1 MFHTTPGPACL
12 ARVAAVFPAA
22 LVCLALTACFRPSPA
37 VHFYVLAEPPVRAA
51 SADPPARMSGV
62 SPRVGP
68 RVGIVPMTLPGY
80 LQRPQMVVRQG
91 DSVDIRREDYHRWA
105 EDLGEGMSRVLSV
118 AMTNNLADI
127 QGVAM
132 PLRTGA
138 PVDLRAQIEVRRFE
152 GSPGGEVCLD
162 ALWSVRRDGSALREG
177 HFVSRRR
184 AGPGMA
190 SLVEAQSALL
200 EELGAELAAGVRL
213 VITEREREEEPLS

>member
-1 MFHTTPGPACL
+1 MLHVTLGPACP
-12 ARVAAVFPAA
+12 ARAAAVLLAA
-22 LVCLALTACFRPSPA
+22 VACLALTACFRPSPP
-37 VHFYVLAEPPVRAA
+37 VHFYVLAEAPAVPADTPAHA
-51 SADPPARMSGV
+51 SGM
-62 SPRVGP
+62 SPRTGP
-68 RVGIVPMTLPGY
+68 RVGIVPITLPGY
-80 LQRPQMVVRQG
+80 LQHPQMVVRQG
-91 DSVDIRREDYHRWA
+91 DSVDIRREDYHRWG

-127 QGVAM
+127 QGMAM

-138 PVDLRAQIEVRRFE
+138 PVDLRVQIEVRRFE

-162 ALWSVRRDGSALREG
+162 ALWSVRRDGGTLREG
-177 HFVSRRR
+177 HFTSRRR

-213 VITEREREEEPLS
+213 VTAGQARGKEPVS